1 MSNDLFVPIRRVS
14 VRARRLMWIAAVC
27 ALVYYLSVLQQ
38 SMPLPMLYR
47 GCMVEI
53 AERVILPANLILFC
67 MGCARFGAF
76 ERVRRDP
83 RDEFRLNAAWLVLVA
98 SVIAVSAWALFIV
111 ANVLKGSLYEPEQW
125 SLCVVML
132 LQLFMMNIS
141 VALLVWLLMNL
152 GIPWGQILPP
162 AIAIP
167 IVADFCLKL
176 MPGDL
181 TRYAFYFWY
190 PIGDSL
196 AAVLVQQVAPFI
208 GYCILLAMANM
219 AAFNHS
225 DRLRLT

>member
-14 VRARRLMWIAAVC
+14 VRAWRLMWIAAVC

-83 RDEFRLNAAWLVLVA
+83 RGEFRLNAAWLVLVA

-219 AAFNHS
+219 AAFNRS

>member
-219 AAFNHS
+219 AAFNRS

>member
-1 MSNDLFVPIRRVS
+1 
-14 VRARRLMWIAAVC
+14 
-27 ALVYYLSVLQQ
+27 
-38 SMPLPMLYR
+38 
-47 GCMVEI
+47 MVEI

-98 SVIAVSAWALFIV
+98 SAIAVSAWALFIV
-111 ANVLKGSLYEPEQW
+111 ANVLKGSLYGPEQW

-141 VALLVWLLMNL
+141 VVLLVWLLMNL

-167 IVADFCLKL
+167 IIADFCLKL

-181 TRYAFYFWY
+181 TRYVFYFWY

-196 AAVLVQQVAPFI
+196 VAVLVQQVAPFI

-219 AAFNHS
+219 AAFNHG

>member
-83 RDEFRLNAAWLVLVA
+83 RGEFRLNAAWLVLVA

-111 ANVLKGSLYEPEQW
+111 VNVLKGSLYEPEQW

-219 AAFNHS
+219 AAFNRS

>member
-83 RDEFRLNAAWLVLVA
+83 RGEFRLNAAWLVLVA

-219 AAFNHS
+219 AAFNRS

>member
-1 MSNDLFVPIRRVS
+1 MINDLFMPIRRVS
-14 VRARRLMWIAAVC
+14 AHVRGLMWIAAAC
-27 ALVYYLSVLQQ
+27 GLAYYLSVLQQ
-38 SMPLPMLYR
+38 SMPLPVLYR
-47 GCMVEI
+47 GCMVEL
-53 AERVILPANLILFC
+53 AERVILPANLMLFC

-83 RDEFRLNAAWLVLVA
+83 RDEFRLNAAWLALVA
-98 SVIAVSAWALFIV
+98 LSIAVSAWVLFVV
-111 ANVLKGSLYEPEQW
+111 ANMLKGSLCESGQW

-132 LQLFMMNIS
+132 LQLFMMNMS
-141 VALLVWLLMNL
+141 VVLLVWLLMNL

-167 IVADFCLKL
+167 IIADFCLKL

-190 PIGDSL
+190 PIGDSW
-196 AAVLVQQVAPFI
+196 ATVFVRQVLPFI
-208 GYCILLAMANM
+208 GYCMLMAMMNM
-219 AAFNHS
+219 AAFHRA

>member
-38 SMPLPMLYR
+38 SMPLSMLYR

-53 AERVILPANLILFC
+53 AERVILPANLMLFC

-141 VALLVWLLMNL
+141 VVLLVWLLMNL

-219 AAFNHS
+219 AAFNRS